1 MCLVVD
7 QDLNRLYIGTGEG
20 LLLIMNVSPDSHS
33 MTVVHSMS
41 FEHGLVP
48 KSLDV
53 DNNRNLIF
61 CMLNSTEDDILSQV

>member
-33 MTVVHSMS
+33 MTIVNTMS
-41 FEHGLVP
+41 FE
-48 KSLDV
+48 
-53 DNNRNLIF
+53 
-61 CMLNSTEDDILSQV
+61 